1 MLHMQVVCDA
11 VPCGHIQAAAAGVG
25 RRGLCVPSSEL
36 EPSMLATCCAA
47 AGGGNRLDMPALLAV
62 AEEQLVDFLQRLLRP
77 KEGQSRKSSNPQSF
91 SMAMDLTPVWSQSPV
106 QVEQAIY
113 WLVSG
118 WRATSE
124 GWQKLGELL
133 QLSAVDSSLRV
144 FVTHCSRTFFLAL
157 RSC

>member
-25 RRGLCVPSSEL
+25 RRGFCVPPSEL
-36 EPSMLATCCAA
+36 ETLEARLALCSNLC
-47 AGGGNRLDMPALLAV
+47 GGNRLDMPALLAV
-62 AEEQLVDFLQRLLRP
+62 AEKQLVDFLQRLLRP

-91 SMAMDLTPVWSQSPV
+91 SMDLTPVWSQSPV

-133 QLSAVDSSLRV
+133 QLSAVDSSLWV
-144 FVTHCSRTFFLAL
+144 FVTHSSRTFLLAL
-157 RSC
+157 GSR